1 MARPKY
7 IPTDRERRVLDHV
20 ENPRYD
26 RQIVNGLDPFIN
38 QSAPEA
44 MRGFYTPIELSD
56 LKQLKGT
63 DRDVEARMP
72 VKITRHY
79 FEMAR
84 SSPALQR
91 LVKASGDET
100 ANLEGEEDPAS
111 QLDYSPVEGLLHK
124 YELALLYV
132 ISTCSAHCR
141 FCYREDLIARK
152 DIERADGTVKKK
164 GLARVNEVTD
174 YIRAHNAAVDANGG
188 RHPETG
194 RPKLREILLSGGD
207 PMVLPNSKLA
217 AWFTA
222 LAEAGAEVI
231 RVGTKELAFHPD
243 RFDDAFLSMLDLF
256 HEVYPDVAVR
266 LMVHFNHPDELL
278 AKDAD
283 GSYAKGEN
291 GQLQWNTST
300 RRAVDAVVSRGW
312 VSVENQSPIIRG
324 VNDDPDALRI
334 LQRTL
339 KAAGIENHYFFGG
352 RNIVAY
358 KAFNVPI
365 ETAWHIL
372 NESQRG
378 LSGVESRARLAVVH
392 FKGKTEVAAVTEE
405 PIPGLPGAENGVVIF
420 KVLRSPGDARER
432 GKTAIVGRNPE
443 ALWFDDYV
451 DRVIIDEAGL
461 FDYLRVRRLT
471 GVPSRIPSRP
481 SGKGQHRLARLA
493 SRQRNGAATKGSTS
507 TAPRSNRSA
516 SRPVNNARYTRG
528 SWGGGPKRSNSAS
541 TSAVVRVLALKRWR
555 RSSASMRRCAAE

>member
-26 RQIVNGLDPFIN
+26 RQIVNGLDPFMN
-38 QSAPEA
+38 DTAPED
-44 MRGFYTPIELSD
+44 MRGFYTPVEMSNLQ
-56 LKQLKGT
+56 QLKDT

-79 FEMAR
+79 FEMAKN
-84 SSPALQR
+84 SPALQT
-91 LVKASGDET
+91 LVKASPDET
-100 ANLEGEEDPAS
+100 VNLEGEEDPAS
-111 QLDYSPVEGLLHK
+111 QLNYSPVEGLLHK

-152 DIERADGTVKKK
+152 EIEHADGTVKKK
-164 GLARVNEVTD
+164 GLARVKEVTD

-188 RHPETG
+188 KHPETG

-222 LAEAGAEVI
+222 LAEAGTEVI

-256 HEVYPDVAVR
+256 HEVYPDVAFR

-283 GSYAKGEN
+283 GSYVKGEN
-291 GQLQWNTST
+291 GQLQWNSST

-365 ETAWHIL
+365 ETAWQIL

-378 LSGVESRARLAVVH
+378 LSGVEAHARMTCVH

-420 KVLRSPGDARER
+420 KVLRSPADARDR

-443 ALWFDDYV
+443 ALWFDDYA

-461 FDYLRVRRLT
+461 FDYFRRPQP
-471 GVPSRIPSRP
+471 VPVAP
-481 SGKGQHRLARLA
+481 ARE
-493 SRQRNGAATKGSTS
+493 GSTS
-507 TAPRSNRSA
+507 AGAPRLTPA
-516 SRPVNNARYTRG
+516 E
-528 SWGGGPKRSNSAS
+528 
-541 TSAVVRVLALKRWR
+541 R
-555 RSSASMRRCAAE
+555 RRDEEIHKHRTAAQPQG